1 MSNVRDDFDRA
12 SEPSGNS
19 RGCLFGCLIGAGIM
33 IALLLCAGGVTY
45 WYASS
50 LIANYTSE
58 TPNELPQV
66 DYTAEQMADLDSRLE
81 SFNSGVNADGEPAP
95 TELVMTA
102 DDINAMLSKN
112 KDIKGKIYVQIEDG
126 EITGDVSI
134 PLAGFIPGGKGR
146 YFNGS
151 VGLKVSMVNDVLF
164 VTLTSAEVNGE
175 PVPEQVVDQIGS
187 ENLAKDAYKQNGEA
201 LRRLEDVRIE
211 GDKLIVKLKASS
223 DDAESETETSESETR
238 DVDEP
243 IDEAALS
250 SELEPAGV

>member
-33 IALLLCAGGVTY
+33 FALLLCAGGVTY
-45 WYASS
+45 WYASN
-50 LIANYTSE
+50 LIAQYTSE

-81 SFNSGVNADGEPAP
+81 SFNSGVDVDGEPT

-112 KDIKGKIYVQIEDG
+112 EDIKGKIYVQIEDG

-134 PLAGFIPGGKGR
+134 PLPGFIPGGTGR

-175 PVPEQVVDQIGS
+175 PVPEQVMDQLGS

-201 LRRLEDVRIE
+201 LRRLEDIRIE
-211 GDKLIVKLKASS
+211 GDKLIVKLKAPNA
-223 DDAESETETSESETR
+223 DVESETETSEGETR

-243 IDEAALS
+243 IDEPALS
-250 SELEPAGV
+250 SELESAGA